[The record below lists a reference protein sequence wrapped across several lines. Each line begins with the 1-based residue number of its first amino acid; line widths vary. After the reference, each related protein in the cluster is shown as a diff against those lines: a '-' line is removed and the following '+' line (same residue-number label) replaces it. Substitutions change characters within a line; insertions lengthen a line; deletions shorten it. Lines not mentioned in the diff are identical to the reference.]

1 MQTLIHADMR
11 SATKKLKVSLRAAAV
26 AVALIAVAV
35 IPGSLAARA
44 TPAALTISQTL
55 RTSGEAFGIA
65 IDAENGR
72 VYVPDSAA
80 DTLYVF
86 DLATGETLAHIPTG
100 RQPNHVVVVGSLVYV
115 SNFSDASLT
124 VIDASAR
131 RVVQTLPVGGLGLA
145 VNRQTQRLYAAA
157 GSRIAV
163 LDAASAAVSATISVP
178 AGANVW
184 GLAVDPSTNRLY
196 ATDIS
201 SPRVL
206 VYDGATNDLVGEI
219 AIDAPGRF
227 GIAAGAAG
235 RVFVTSY
242 TAADPQLFVIDG
254 ASARVISRMPVAPWT
269 SSLAAHPTSG
279 LVYAASGADRSVS
292 ELDPETRAAARA
304 PLTEFAASVAINP
317 RSGALVVATAGGAAP
332 PPRSFIELVPG
343 ARP

>member
-1 MQTLIHADMR
+1 M
-11 SATKKLKVSLRAAAV
+11 RAAAV
-26 AVALIAVAV
+26 VLALVATSILS
-35 IPGSLAARA
+35 GSLFSARA

-65 IDAENGR
+65 VDAENGR
-72 VYVPDSAA
+72 VYVPDSRA

-100 RQPNHVVVVGSLVYV
+100 GQPSHVVVVGSLVYV
-115 SNFSDASLT
+115 SNSSDASLT
-124 VIDASAR
+124 VIDASTQ
-131 RVVQTLPVGGLGLA
+131 RVVQTLPVGGLGLT

-163 LDAASAAVSATISVP
+163 LDAASAALTATIAVP

-184 GLAVDPSTNRLY
+184 GLAVDPSTNRVY
-196 ATDIS
+196 ATDIA

-227 GIAAGAAG
+227 GIAVGAAG
-235 RVFVTSY
+235 RVFVASY

-254 ASARVISRMPVAPWT
+254 ATARVTSRMPVAPWT

-292 ELDPETRAAARA
+292 ELDPETRAASKAS
-304 PLTEFAASVAINP
+304 LTEFAASVAINP
-317 RSGALVVATAGGAAP
+317 LSGALVVATAGGAAP